1 MGILMDKDFLEFR
14 NAIIDAFSSYEVNYK
29 LFGGAVVC
37 LLNPKRTTIDLDIMI
52 KTAEE
57 EIDKVCKALS
67 SINYDTYENIREE
80 LYDGP
85 SAGYRLKPV
94 KPEWTKFYIDLLFDL
109 SIFDYNNLPSQIIED
124 NGVKINAVE
133 YGTIIKMKNRV
144 LNRRATQAG
153 DAVYEPR
160 PQDKADIEFLSK
172 TLNLD
177 PKTGEPLDKLSTSDL
192 SGGE

>member
-1 MGILMDKDFLEFR
+1 MSRDIFLEFR
-14 NAIIDAFSSYEVNYK
+14 NKVISSFNSFDVNYK

-37 LLNPKRTTIDLDIMI
+37 LINSERETKDLDIMI

-57 EIDKVCKALS
+57 EIEKVCKALS
-67 SINYDTYENIREE
+67 AIDYDTYENIKEE

-94 KPEWTKFYIDLLFDL
+94 KPEWSEFYIDLLFDL
-109 SIFDYNNLPSQIIED
+109 SIFDYDNLPSQVIED

-133 YGTIIKMKNRV
+133 YGAIIKMKNRV
-144 LNRRATQAG
+144 LNRKATQAG
-153 DAVYEPR
+153 DAVYDPR

-177 PKTGEPLDKLSTSDL
+177 PKTGEPLNGLNTPAL
-192 SGGE
+192 SGGN